1 MTQKRMT
8 QKSTLPRAPEHL
20 WEIAS
25 DPVRIAELHTL
36 VGDFCHLLRNRL
48 NSLQMSLYL
57 ARRQNVAVVPDVWDD
72 LESQYRAAVGVV
84 ELFQTVCRPMTL
96 TPITIGLDLIVGEF
110 SARWTPRFA
119 AKGVTLSAGSVD
131 ADGPSRVDPSR
142 VRQGLEAL
150 AAWRLDHAEA
160 GTGVFLRGAVT
171 RGRSRLEW
179 TESSTS
185 RIGEGGELPLA
196 ALARVASA
204 HGGSISQDD
213 RDGWRLRLEWPN
225 DAEVARV

>member
-1 MTQKRMT
+1 MTHPKT
-8 QKSTLPRAPEHL
+8 SPCVPEQL
-20 WEIAS
+20 WQIAS
-25 DPVRIAELHTL
+25 DPARVAALHGL

-57 ARRQNVAVVPDVWDD
+57 ARREDAAVGPDIWNE
-72 LESQYRAAVGVV
+72 LEGQYRAAVGVV

-96 TPITIGLDLIVGEF
+96 TPIRIGLGLIVGEF
-110 SARWTPRFA
+110 TARWTPRFA
-119 AKGVTLSAGSVD
+119 AKGVTLSAGSGE

-142 VRQGLEAL
+142 VGQGLEAL

-160 GTGVFLRGAVT
+160 GTGIFLRGSVA
-171 RGRSRLEW
+171 RGRSRLDW
-179 TESSTS
+179 TESSAS
-185 RIGEGGELPLA
+185 RTAEGGELPLA

-213 RDGWRLRLEWPN
+213 RDGWHLRLEWPN
-225 DAEVARV
+225 DEAVAKA